1 MQENKSPNK
10 DEDAIMNPSL
20 KPEEPTKIDF
30 NVSEEDL
37 ARHREEEKIRND
49 AEEAL
54 DENMDS
60 SPDKN
65 EFLLNDM
72 NVDNPLVFSEPV
84 QTIDE
89 I

>member
-1 MQENKSPNK
+1 
-10 DEDAIMNPSL
+10 MNPSL

-72 NVDNPLVFSEPV
+72 NVDNPLVFSEP
-84 QTIDE
+84 I
-89 I
+89 

>member
-1 MQENKSPNK
+1 
-10 DEDAIMNPSL
+10 MNPSL

-54 DENMDS
+54 DENMES

-72 NVDNPLVFSEPV
+72 NVDNPLVFSEP
-84 QTIDE
+84 I
-89 I
+89 

>member
-1 MQENKSPNK
+1 
-10 DEDAIMNPSL
+10 MNPSL